1 MGVPYWAKVRHEDVW
16 THFHPWWMGVEHTAV
31 SWINR
36 STRRIVGKT
45 VGEMTQELLD
55 TIGWMTVVGGLMI
68 IAGIAILI
76 PGPVDVIVFTL
87 GLLGGPW
94 GAVGALVAYNL
105 LGVLLIVGGSAMIYF
120 D

>member
-76 PGPVDVIVFTL
+76 PGPVDVLVFTL
-87 GLLGGPW
+87 GLLGG
-94 GAVGALVAYNL
+94 ALGCCWRPGCLQSSWCSTDCWWIGYDL
-105 LGVLLIVGGSAMIYF
+105 L
-120 D
+120 